1 MPLDALAI
9 GNDAIAKVLDEIGD
23 LIELKGENV
32 FRAVTYRAAARSI
45 RDLREPLTKLV
56 QERRLKEIPK
66 VGSSVGEA
74 IEQIV
79 ATGRS
84 KRHDELPAAVPPGLL
99 TLLRVPGVGPA
110 TARTIYDHLKI
121 TTIEELEE
129 AATEHRLQQLPKI
142 QAKTEENILRSIAA
156 LKQRTGRSLLHEA
169 RAAAARMADYLRSE
183 TGVAEL
189 AIAGSLRRSKE
200 TIGDIDIVIAGDD
213 AAPIFEVFAR
223 APTVERILARGDTKC
238 SVIVERGLQID
249 LRVVPARSFGAALLY
264 FTGSKEH
271 NVRLRGLALR
281 RKLLL
286 NEYGLYRVGS
296 EARGQEIAAE
306 TEEDVYG
313 ALGLDWIPPELRE
326 DRGEIDAA
334 AAHAL
339 PKLVGVDQ
347 VRGDLHTHTSWTDGR
362 DPLADMARRAKAKGY
377 AYLAVTDHSPGLGM
391 TYG

>member
-1 MPLDALAI
+1 MPLDALAT

-56 QERRLKEIPK
+56 EERRLKEIPK
-66 VGSSVGEA
+66 VGTSVGEA

-84 KRHDELPAAVPPGLL
+84 KRHEELQAAVPPGLL

-129 AATEHRLQQLPKI
+129 AAKEHRLQQLPKI

-169 RAAAARMADYLRSE
+169 RAAATTMVDYLRAE
-183 TGVAEL
+183 TGVAQV
-189 AIAGSLRRSKE
+189 AIAGSLRRYKE
-200 TIGDIDIVIAGDD
+200 TIGDVDIVVAGDD
-213 AAPIFEVFAR
+213 ATPIFEVFAR
-223 APTVERILARGDTKC
+223 GPTVERVLARGDTKC
-238 SVIVERGLQID
+238 SVIVDRGLQID

-271 NVRLRGLALR
+271 NVRLRGIALR

-286 NEYGLYRVGS
+286 NEYGLYRVGA
-296 EARGQEIAAE
+296 EERGQEIASV
-306 TEEDVYG
+306 TEEDLYA
-313 ALGLDWIPPELRE
+313 ALEMDFIPPELRE

-334 AAHAL
+334 KAHAL
-339 PKLVGVDQ
+339 PKLVELAQ
-347 VRGDLHTHTSWTDGR
+347 IHGDLHTHTNWTDGR
-362 DPLADMARRAKAKGY
+362 GPLADM
-377 AYLAVTDHSPGLGM
+377 
-391 TYG
+391 